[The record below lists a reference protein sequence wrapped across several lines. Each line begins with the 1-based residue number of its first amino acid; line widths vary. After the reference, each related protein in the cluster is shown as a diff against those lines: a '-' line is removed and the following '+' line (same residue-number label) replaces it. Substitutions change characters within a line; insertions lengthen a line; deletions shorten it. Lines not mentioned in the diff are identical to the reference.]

1 MKTFDSIE
9 LEIFKNIFVSI
20 SEEMAAVLGRTA
32 LSPNIKERKDF
43 SCALFNDRGE
53 TLAQGS
59 HIPVHLGAMPL
70 SVQAAM
76 KATTFEE
83 GDLVI
88 LNDPYRGGTHL
99 PDITCIA
106 PVFIRKKLA
115 FFAANRAHHSDVG
128 GMTPGS
134 MPLATEIFQ
143 EGLILPPLKL
153 IRKGRLDEDILGLI
167 LANVRTP
174 EERKGDLLAQ
184 IAACEKGKQRT
195 REAVR
200 KYGLGKIR
208 RYAALIQDYTEKFLR
223 QTIRRIP
230 DGTYE
235 FTDYLDDDG
244 ISGDPVRIAVQI
256 LIRGSRAVID
266 FSASSPQV
274 KGSVNANSTVTLSA
288 VLYVFRSLIEEDIPF
303 NTGLL
308 RPLRIIA
315 PPGLVV
321 SAQYPAAT
329 AAGNVETSQRIVD
342 VLLGALAK
350 AVPEKIPAAS
360 SGTMNN
366 VAFGGYD
373 PGKRK
378 PFAYYETIGGG
389 MGASRE
395 NPGVS
400 GVHTHMTNSRNT
412 PLEALEKYLP
422 IRIRRYSLRN
432 GSGGRGA
439 NRGGDGIVREY
450 EFAIPTQVTIM
461 SERRKFAPYGLQGG
475 RPGRPGKNVLLS
487 DGKRI
492 TLKSKVNL
500 HVKAGDVLRIETPGG
515 GGYGKQ
521 QVGGTRVAIRGGKP
535 RGNSINRNNR
545 KEEK

>member
-1 MKTFDSIE
+1 MKKFDAIE

-20 SEEMAAVLGRTA
+20 SEEMGAVLGRTA

-43 SCALFNDRGE
+43 SCAIFNPRGE

-70 SVQAAM
+70 SVQAAIRSLSI
-76 KATTFEE
+76 ED

-106 PVFIRKKLA
+106 PVFIRKRLA

-153 IRKGRLDEDILGLI
+153 VRKGKIDEEILRLI

-174 EERKGDLLAQ
+174 DERQGDLLAQ
-184 IAACEKGKQRT
+184 IAACEKGKQRI
-195 REAVR
+195 REAVA
-200 KYGLGKIR
+200 KYGLNKLH
-208 RYAALIQDYTEKFLR
+208 RYSGIIQDYTEKFLR
-223 QTIRRIP
+223 DTIRDIP
-230 DGTYE
+230 DGEYT
-235 FTDYLDDDG
+235 FSDFLDDDG
-244 ISGDPVRIAVQI
+244 ISDEPIKIAAVIRIK
-256 LIRGSRAVID
+256 GSRVVVD
-266 FSASSPQV
+266 FSSSSPQV
-274 KGSVNANSTVTLSA
+274 KGGVNANAAVTLSA

-303 NTGLL
+303 NTGLM
-308 RPLRIIA
+308 RPIKIIA
-315 PPGLVV
+315 PPGLVI

-350 AVPEKIPAAS
+350 AVPRKIPAAS

-366 VAFGGYD
+366 IALGGTD
-373 PGKRK
+373 PQKK
-378 PFAYYETIGGG
+378 KNFAYYETIGGG
-389 MGASRE
+389 MGASCE
-395 NPGVS
+395 NPGLS
-400 GVHTHMTNSRNT
+400 GVHTHMTNSLNT

-422 IRIRRYSLRN
+422 IRIRRYGLRK
-432 GSGGRGA
+432 GSGGRGK
-439 NRGGDGIVREY
+439 NRGGEGIIREY
-450 EFAIPTQVTIM
+450 EFGVPTQITIM
-461 SERRKFAPYGLQGG
+461 SERRKFSPYGLQGG
-475 RPGRPGKNVLLS
+475 GCGAKGANILFSGGK
-487 DGKRI
+487 KI
-492 TLKSKVNL
+492 ALKSKVNL
-500 HVKAGDVLRIETPGG
+500 NVRPNDILRIETPGG
-515 GGYGKQ
+515 GGYGRTK
-521 QVGGTRVAIRGGKP
+521 
-535 RGNSINRNNR
+535 
-545 KEEK
+545 